1 MTDDMSIYQT
11 ATKTKP
17 RKIPDAIASNQGL
30 ILAKKIQSDRRVACG
45 VWICGGRNLNAEK
58 LSRKGKV
65 DKSYSEPFFFLF
77 FFAQTYVGWQE
88 EFKEDFIASFK
99 LSKDKRKH

>member
-77 FFAQTYVGWQE
+77 FFRADIRRVARRVQGRFYRIIQT
-88 EFKEDFIASFK
+88 I
-99 LSKDKRKH
+99 KR